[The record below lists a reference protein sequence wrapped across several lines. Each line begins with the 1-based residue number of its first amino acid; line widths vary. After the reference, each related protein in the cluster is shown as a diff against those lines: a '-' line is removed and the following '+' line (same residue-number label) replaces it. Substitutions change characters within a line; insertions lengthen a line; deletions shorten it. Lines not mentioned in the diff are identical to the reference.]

1 MDKGTLGTT
10 LRASFAQ
17 AFAQDQ
23 RLLTLRFSAKSG
35 IARNTLLPHRLTGA
49 EGVCE
54 DMRYEVECL
63 SDNAYLQLK
72 DFICQP
78 VELTIETENGDQR
91 HICGIV
97 TEALYEGGDG
107 GFCTYRLIVQDALA
121 LLKKRTNSRVFV
133 GKTIPDITRLILSE
147 YTDGT
152 VLAGCFSFLL
162 HRLTASYPTRAL
174 ILQINETD
182 YDFLLRLWKREG
194 WAWFFQPDSDA
205 QDPKGSK
212 DRKDSVPHHA
222 LVLVDDAWSYDQNP
236 CEVAYFQRADATQQ
250 RDAITKLHAHRRLQS
265 GSVMRGS
272 WDYQTAT
279 VDQTQQPSRNNQG
292 EVGQRVAAGLEDYVF
307 YSPHFG
313 DNSDDFERY
322 GNLRMAAHELAA
334 KCFEGEGTQRHF
346 RPGTWC
352 EIRGEAELNQH
363 GQEERQFVLTR
374 VEIEANNNLPADVRH
389 QLDKNRPEDPAPV
402 YRNRFTAV
410 RRGIALVPYFDPK
423 TIPNPGLVSAIVVGP
438 PGEEIFVDELGR
450 IKVRFLFARAK
461 DHEHAQGA
469 GASGTDR
476 DCAWVRVAQPWTG
489 HRYGY
494 LWTPRINDEVLI
506 GFMHNDPDKPIVISS
521 CNNTASQPAA
531 ISATGNLP
539 GNKTMNAITSKMV
552 KGNGINE
559 IVWDDTTREQRIRVA
574 TDHASTAL
582 NAGYLIHPRIDGKG
596 KPRGEGLE
604 IRTDAY
610 AALRSAKGM
619 HVTTHARQNGN
630 GDHMDSKELTQQL
643 QANLTLSN
651 NLSDASAQHNAAK
664 LDANASAERHVGI
677 AQATHRQAGTSD
689 SRDVA
694 GYSEPILAFSSPAGI
709 VSTTEKTHQLAAGE
723 HLHLSSQQDTNLV
736 VGKRLVMAIKEAW
749 SVFVATSGIQLFAGK
764 GKIEIQAQDD
774 NLEATAK
781 KDIKIASTDGD
792 IVLATPK
799 SLTLYAGGTMIRMAD
814 GKIDIHAPG
823 DITLKGAQKLL
834 EGPASAQYPLP
845 KLPSGEVKPGD
856 DLFPFSNH

>member
-1 MDKGTLGTT
+1 MDKGIMGAPL
-10 LRASFAQ
+10 LASFAQ
-17 AFAQDQ
+17 AFAQDN
-23 RLLTLRFSAKSG
+23 RILTLRFSAKSG
-35 IARNTLLPHRLTGA
+35 IPDNTLLPHRLTGS

-63 SDNAYLQLK
+63 SNSAYLELK
-72 DFICQP
+72 QFICQP
-78 VELTIETENGDQR
+78 VELTIETENGDKR
-91 HICGIV
+91 LICGIV
-97 TEALYEGGDG
+97 TEAIYEGGNG

-133 GKTIPDITRLILSE
+133 GQSIPDITRIILSE

-152 VLAGCFSFLL
+152 ALAGCFSFLM
-162 HRLTASYPTRAL
+162 HRLTASYPARAL
-174 ILQINETD
+174 TLQVNETD
-182 YDFLLRLWKREG
+182 YDFLQRLWKREG
-194 WAWFFQPDSDA
+194 WAWFFQADPDDKNSDM
-205 QDPKGSK
+205 
-212 DRKDSVPHHA
+212 PHHA
-222 LVLVDDAWSYDQNP
+222 LVFADDAWSFDQNP
-236 CEVAYFQRADATQQ
+236 CEATWFQRADATQE
-250 RDAITKLHAHRRLQS
+250 RDAITKLHARRRFQS

-272 WDYQTAT
+272 WSHQTAT
-279 VDQTQQPSRNNQG
+279 VDQTQQTSRNNQG
-292 EVGQRVAAGLEDYVF
+292 EAGQRVAAGLEDYTF

-322 GNLRMAAHELAA
+322 GNLRMAAHDLAA

-346 RPGTWC
+346 RAGTWC
-352 EIRGEAELNQH
+352 EIRGEAELDQH
-363 GQEERQFVLTR
+363 YQEERQFVLTR
-374 VEIEANNNLPADVRH
+374 VEIEANNNLPADFRPL
-389 QLDKNRPEDPAPV
+389 LDKDRSEDAAPL

-410 RRGIALVPYFDPK
+410 RRGIALVPYFDLK
-423 TIPNPGLVSAIVVGP
+423 AIPNPGLISAIVVGP
-438 PGEEIFVDELGR
+438 PDEEIFVDELGR

-494 LWTPRINDEVLI
+494 VWTPRINDEVLI

-521 CNNTASQPAA
+521 CNNSASLPAA
-531 ISATGNLP
+531 ISDTGSLP
-539 GNKTMNAITSKMV
+539 GNKTMNAITSKMH

-619 HVTTHARQNGN
+619 LITTHARQNGSS
-630 GDHMDSKELTQQL
+630 DHLDSKELTQQL
-643 QANLTLSN
+643 QAHLTLSN
-651 NLSDASAQHNAAK
+651 HLSDASAQHQAAK
-664 LDANASAERHVGI
+664 LDANASADRHVGI
-677 AQATHRQAGTSD
+677 TQATQRQAGSSD

-694 GYSEPILAFSSPAGI
+694 GYSQAILAFSSPAGI
-709 VSTTEKTHQLAAGE
+709 VSATEKTHQIAAGE
-723 HLHLSSQQDTNLV
+723 HLHLSSQQDTNLA
-736 VGKRLVMAIKEAW
+736 VGNRLVMAIKEAW
-749 SVFVATSGIQLFAGK
+749 SVFVATAGIKLFAGK

-781 KDIKIASTDGD
+781 KDIKIVSTDGD
-792 IVLATPK
+792 IVLATSK

-814 GKIDIHAPG
+814 GKVDIHAPG
-823 DITLKGAQKLL
+823 DIALRGAQKLL